1 MRNPTL
7 ALEPRRREAWRWLLL
22 APAVFLITLGAV
34 AKAQGLSIPAPA
46 TWFLSTA
53 AWGVITSQLVSTIR
67 ANLLPDLKGIG
78 AIALVFG
85 VSVGGALIASTGVL
99 SMAGINLDASLTEAL
114 IFGIIAGGIAM
125 GWWDGVTAIA
135 AKSGEANATAQ
146 LRALHAAGTMAVAV
160 PAIEMATLVPA
171 AKVNPEAATASFIS
185 PGTLT
190 DFLLDQIRRQFGQNL
205 PPLAFAILETLARE
219 FSGRALT
226 PEVKAQI
233 QDRLL
238 DLISAAGAPGKDL

>member
-1 MRNPTL
+1 MRTA
-7 ALEPRRREAWRWLLL
+7 ALDHPRREAWRWLLL
-22 APAVFLITLGAV
+22 APAVFLITIGAV

-67 ANLLPDLKGIG
+67 ANLLPNIKGIS
-78 AIALVFG
+78 AIGLVFAVSIVGALV
-85 VSVGGALIASTGVL
+85 ASTGVL
-99 SMAGINLDASLTEAL
+99 ATAGIHLDASFTEAL
-114 IFGIIAGGIAM
+114 IFGIIAGGIAL

-135 AKSGEANATAQ
+135 AKSGEANANAQ

-160 PAIEMATLVPA
+160 PSIEMATLVPA
-171 AKVNPEAATASFIS
+171 AKVNPQSAASIIS

-190 DFLLDQIRRQFGQNL
+190 DFLLDQIRHQFGQNL

-219 FSGRALT
+219 FTGRALT

>member
-1 MRNPTL
+1 MRNDTL

-22 APAVFLITLGAV
+22 APAVFLITVGAA

-67 ANLLPDLKGIG
+67 ANLLPNLKGIG

-99 SMAGINLDASLTEAL
+99 SMAGINLDATLTEAL

-135 AKSGEANATAQ
+135 AKSGEANANAQ

-160 PAIEMATLVPA
+160 PSIEMATLVPA
-171 AKVNPEAATASFIS
+171 AKVNPQAAHSIIS
-185 PGTLT
+185 PGALT

-226 PEVKAQI
+226 PEVKNQI

-238 DLISAAGAPGKDL
+238 DLVATAGAPGKDL

>member
-1 MRNPTL
+1 MRTA
-7 ALEPRRREAWRWLLL
+7 ALDHPRREAWRWLLL
-22 APAVFLITLGAV
+22 APAVFLITIGAV

-67 ANLLPDLKGIG
+67 ANLLPNVKGIA
-78 AIALVFG
+78 AIGLVFAVSIVGALV
-85 VSVGGALIASTGVL
+85 ASTGVL
-99 SMAGINLDASLTEAL
+99 ATAGIHLDASFTEAL
-114 IFGIIAGGIAM
+114 IFGIIAGGIAL

-135 AKSGEANATAQ
+135 AKSGEANANAQ

-160 PAIEMATLVPA
+160 PSIEMATLVPA
-171 AKVNPEAATASFIS
+171 AKVNPQSAASIIS

-219 FSGRALT
+219 FTGRALT

>member
-1 MRNPTL
+1 MRTA
-7 ALEPRRREAWRWLLL
+7 ALDHPRREAWRWLLL

-67 ANLLPDLKGIG
+67 ANLLPNVKGIA
-78 AIALVFG
+78 AIGLVFG
-85 VSVGGALIASTGVL
+85 VSVGGALVASTGAL
-99 SMAGINLDASLTEAL
+99 SMAGIYLDASFAEAL
-114 IFGIIAGGIAM
+114 IFGIIAGGIAL

-135 AKSGEANATAQ
+135 AKSGEANANAQ

-160 PAIEMATLVPA
+160 PSVEMATLVPA
-171 AKVNPEAATASFIS
+171 AKVNPQAAHSIIS

-190 DFLLDQIRRQFGQNL
+190 DFLLEQIRRQFGHNL

-219 FSGRALT
+219 FAGRALT
-226 PEVKAQI
+226 PEVKNAI

-238 DLISAAGAPGKDL
+238 ELIAAAGAPGKDL